1 MTDEQ
6 QSEQLETTSVSEQSD
21 TKPTSQKPAPAG
33 RRSKSA
39 KRSAATK
46 AATGQ
51 RYSAEERAAKIAQ
64 IETRSSEGVNLKAAI
79 KEAGISEQ
87 TYYRW
92 KRSAEPQE
100 EPEKAAPQRK
110 VEKKPGAE
118 LETLEDLV
126 ALEAENIRL
135 RTQLAEKLRAEN
147 AELRKRL
154 GME

>member
-1 MTDEQ
+1 MSDEQ
-6 QSEQLETTSVSEQSD
+6 HPGQLEPVSVSEHSD
-21 TKPTSQKPAPAG
+21 TKLTSKKSAPAG
-33 RRSKSA
+33 GRSKSG
-39 KRSAATK
+39 KRGATAK

-64 IETRSSEGVNLKAAI
+64 IETRSSESMNLKAAI
-79 KEAGISEQ
+79 REAGISEQ

-100 EPEKAAPQRK
+100 TPEKAAPQRK
-110 VEKKPGAE
+110 VEKKPSAE

>member
-6 QSEQLETTSVSEQSD
+6 APRQLQPTNVSEDSD
-21 TKPTSQKPAPAG
+21 TKLTSQRPVPSG
-33 RRSKSA
+33 RRGNSVTRNAS
-39 KRSAATK
+39 TK
-46 AATGQ
+46 AGTRQ
-51 RYSAEERAAKIAQ
+51 RYSKKERAAKIAQ
-64 IETRSSEGVNLKAAI
+64 IETRLSESLNIKAAI

-92 KRSAEPQE
+92 KRSATPQE
-100 EPEKAAPQRK
+100 KPEKLASQSK
-110 VEKKPGAE
+110 VEKKASSE

>member
-6 QSEQLETTSVSEQSD
+6 QPGSLETTSVSEQSD
-21 TKPTSQKPAPAG
+21 TKLTSQKPAPAG
-33 RRSKSA
+33 GRSKSG
-39 KRSAATK
+39 KRGAAAK

-51 RYSAEERAAKIAQ
+51 RYSAKERAAKIAQ
-64 IETRSSEGVNLKAAI
+64 IETRSSEGMNLKAAI

-92 KRSAEPQE
+92 KHSAEPQE
-100 EPEKAAPQRK
+100 EPEKTASQQK
-110 VEKKPGAE
+110 TEKKPGAE